1 MPNTRPLKRGLPPH
15 IQIGQA
21 MPKPLK
27 QPIVIAVIQRKG
39 GVGKT
44 TIMHHLATGL
54 TLCGY
59 DCLAI
64 EADDNPRLRDILEG
78 LQTQRVDAAQT
89 TYGLLTNPAF
99 GVGSFAHTVKLDR
112 LWEGVP
118 HLGIDTVNRLR
129 SERGWG
135 IPGTLQFVPGSERI
149 KEVEDLFARRAME
162 DPTAFKPATQLHQ
175 AIGQERRIVL
185 IDAPPSL
192 THIWAN
198 IVNASTHIVIPV
210 DFDFASPGDYERT
223 YNAYLD
229 VRRKIQAQRREPAK
243 ILGVV
248 FNKFNPRN
256 EDHVEMLNAYTQDHD
271 EIVDQQRVRCAALIT
286 APVLGII
293 PQENELI
300 NRAAKHNRSLHQ
312 YAPLGEPGMA
322 MWKMVQQTMQSLGLE

>member
-1 MPNTRPLKRGLPPH
+1 
-15 IQIGQA
+15 

-27 QPIVIAVIQRKG
+27 HPIVIAVIQRKG

-78 LQTQRVDAAQT
+78 LQTQRIDAAQT

-162 DPTAFKPATQLHQ
+162 DPTAFKPATQLQQ
-175 AIGQERRIVL
+175 AIGQEHRIVL

-198 IVNASTHIVIPV
+198 IVNAATHIVIPV

-312 YAPLGEPGMA
+312 YAPLGETGMA
-322 MWKMVQQTMQSLGLE
+322 MWKMVQTTMQSLGLE